1 MIVTIDH
8 RFTSLNDY
16 IRAERGNRHVA
27 AKVKKEETE
36 AARLHVLDRQPIRAY
51 PVIVSFTWHRKNKRT
66 DPDNIAF
73 AVKFVLD
80 GFVRAGLLRGD
91 TWDDISEIHHTF
103 RKSSSDCVTVEIES
117 VEK

>member
-1 MIVTIDH
+1 MKVTIDY

-16 IRAERGNRHVA
+16 IRVERANRFKA
-27 AKVKKEETE
+27 AKVKQEETE
-36 AARLHVLDRQPIRAY
+36 AARLHVLDRQPVREY
-51 PVIVSFTWHRKNKRT
+51 PVIVSFAWYRKDERT

-73 AVKFVLD
+73 AAKFILD
-80 GFVRAGLLRGD
+80 GFVQAGVLRGD
-91 TWDDISEIHHTF
+91 TWKDVSEIHHTF